1 MRNKFSSA
9 LFLFSALFLVSVSVF
24 CPPAGSAQS
33 VPVAVPP
40 TEISAE
46 LGTCSA
52 LINVTDAA
60 SKPVPNAKVTT
71 RIRYGFMGV
80 KKLDLETFT
89 SVNGQAKIIKLPEV
103 PKKPVYI
110 YASKDDKLGM
120 VEFKP
125 DVHCRATF
133 DVVLK

>member
-1 MRNKFSSA
+1 MRN
-9 LFLFSALFLVSVSVF
+9 LFLLSLLLLSLVVF
-24 CPPAGSAQS
+24 FPLPGTAQS
-33 VPVAVPP
+33 NAAGVPP

-52 LINVTDAA
+52 LITVTGAD
-60 SKPVPNAKVTT
+60 SKPVYNAKVTT
-71 RIRYGFMGV
+71 RIRYGLMGV
-80 KKLDLETFT
+80 KKLDLETYT
-89 SVNGQAKIIKLPEV
+89 STSGQAKIVKLPEV

-110 YASKDDKLGM
+110 NISKDDKLET

-133 DVVLK
+133 NVQLK